1 MNTTEEANI
10 GDTNMLSKGR
20 FIKETPPKIGA
31 HYAPV
36 NKPVKPNPEETFIQN
51 ILLGGKPQKAPVLS
65 KVLHV
70 ILSV

>member
-1 MNTTEEANI
+1 MSTTEEANI
-10 GDTNMLSKGR
+10 GDINMLSKGR
-20 FIKETPPKIGA
+20 FIKEIPPKIGA

-36 NKPVKPNPEETFIQN
+36 NKPVKPNVEETFIQN
-51 ILLGGKPQKAPVLS
+51 ILLGAPVQKTPILS